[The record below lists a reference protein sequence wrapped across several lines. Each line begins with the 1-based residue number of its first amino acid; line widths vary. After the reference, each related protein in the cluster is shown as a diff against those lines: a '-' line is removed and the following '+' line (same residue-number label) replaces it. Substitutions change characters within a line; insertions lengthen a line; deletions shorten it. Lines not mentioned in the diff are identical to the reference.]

1 MKDNSI
7 EAPLSYKI
15 KGIFFFLLFYIIF
28 LLYLRLIVGE
38 NTPLI
43 YFINS
48 LIFIIFILSSFKIK
62 YGLYLFIFLIPLLNS
77 SAGSEVMR
85 QRYTIL
91 FLFFALFL
99 GFIVNSISSYL
110 ADYPHLR
117 GKTFIFNSAIMKLIL
132 VFTGIMFI
140 SCAITIF
147 RYSNLY
153 PFITNEYR
161 NLLINVN
168 GSGSTKAMVWTIRYF
183 YNYFIGFLFL
193 FLIFNVVKNTKDI
206 LYSIIAII
214 SATMVSVGV
223 VIYQYFV
230 DPYLGNVKHWVDSGR
245 YNATFTDP
253 NALGGFTILL
263 FPVFLGMILYFKKW
277 YMKLIFFFL
286 FLIFLILLFFSGSR
300 SAFVGVFLAITV
312 FVVLFIIRGFKYLRR
327 RMFAWP
333 KKRKVLIW
341 AIIIF
346 IISCLI
352 LTIFYLFSF
361 QEELLSRSSLIDRTV
376 KSFKTGMHYY
386 SKYGLME
393 GLKSV
398 SNFRNVYWGQAVEMF
413 KDYPITGVGQGS
425 YILQL
430 PNYLLAERAGIAQVD
445 YSGNYYL
452 QILSELGLPGII
464 LIITIFFMFANRGFR
479 YFLARRRSKKF
490 EKKDWIM
497 ISLFIAFISMLVG
510 QIFGPHTNFEEIQL
524 AFWLII
530 GLMITFIKIE
540 QKNDPDNIQ
549 ILTISNRFR
558 FDRRE
563 KISLAVI
570 LVVFISVFI
579 FNSITTLSINNNQ
592 NLYDRKGNYVGWQND
607 YGFYK
612 MEQIGDETIA
622 WVAGDA
628 STVVEKKGN
637 TLIIPLKDSYPE
649 VPDGKLG
656 LKIFVNNLLA
666 QRAVLD
672 YNKWKYVEIDVPA
685 SAKEHFTLTLVFD
698 RSWSPKELGLS
709 NDTRDLGAQMRE
721 FIFID

>member
-15 KGIFFFLLFYIIF
+15 KGLLFFLVFYIIF
-28 LLYLRLIVGE
+28 FMYLRLIIGG
-38 NTPLI
+38 NTQLI

-48 LIFIIFILSSFKIK
+48 FVFIIFVLSSYKIK
-62 YGLYLFIFLIPLLNS
+62 YGLYLFIFLVPLLNS
-77 SAGSEVMR
+77 SAGFIIDR
-85 QRYTIL
+85 HKYTVL
-91 FLFFALFL
+91 FLFFGLFL
-99 GFIVNSISSYL
+99 GYIVNSLSEYI

-117 GKTFIFNSAIMKLIL
+117 KKTYLFDSSPMKLIL

-153 PFITNEYR
+153 PFITNEYH
-161 NLLINVN
+161 NLFINVN
-168 GSGSTKAMVWTIRYF
+168 EVSSTGSMIWTIRYF

-193 FLIFNVVKNTKDI
+193 FLIFNVVKSTKDI

-223 VIYQYFV
+223 VLYQYFV
-230 DPYLGNVKHWVDSGR
+230 DPYLGNVEHWVDSGR
-245 YNATFTDP
+245 FNATFTDP

-277 YMKLIFFFL
+277 YMKLVFFL
-286 FLIFLILLFFSGSR
+286 LFLFFLILLFFSGSR
-300 SAFVGVFLAITV
+300 SAFIGVFLTVTV
-312 FVVLFIIRGFKYLRR
+312 FMVLFIIRGFRYLKN
-327 RMFAWP
+327 RMSSWP

-341 AIIIF
+341 AVIIF
-346 IISCLI
+346 IIVSLI

-361 QEELLSRSSLIDRTV
+361 QEELLSRSSLIDRTI

-386 SKYGLME
+386 SKYGFIE
-393 GLKSV
+393 GFKSV
-398 SNFRNVYWGQAVEMF
+398 SNFRNVFWGQAIEMY
-413 KDYPITGVGQGS
+413 KDYPVTGVGQGA

-430 PNYLLAERAGIAQVD
+430 PNYLLSERAGIAQVD

-452 QILSELGLPGII
+452 QVLSELGLPGII
-464 LIITIFFMFANRGFR
+464 LIISIFFMFAHRGFR

-510 QIFGPHTNFEEIQL
+510 QIFGPHTNFDEIQL

-540 QKNDPDNIQ
+540 QENDPKNIQ
-549 ILTISNRFR
+549 ILTIRNRFR
-558 FDRRE
+558 FNRRE
-563 KISLAVI
+563 KISLVI
-570 LVVFISVFI
+570 ILLVFTSVFI

-607 YGFYK
+607 YGFYE
-612 MEQIGDETIA
+612 MEQDGDEMIA

-656 LKIFVNNLLA
+656 LKVFINNLLV

-672 YNKWKYVEIDVPA
+672 YNKWKYVEVDVTA

-698 RSWSPKELGLS
+698 RSWSPKELGLN
-709 NDTRDLGAQMRE
+709 NDTRELAAQMRE
-721 FIFID
+721 FIFFD